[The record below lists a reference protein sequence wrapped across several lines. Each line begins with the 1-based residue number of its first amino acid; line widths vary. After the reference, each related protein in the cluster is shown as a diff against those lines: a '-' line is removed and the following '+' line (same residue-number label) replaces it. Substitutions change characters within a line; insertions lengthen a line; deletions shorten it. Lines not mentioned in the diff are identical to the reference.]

1 MQCEGCWCSVR
12 GADSDAVQPCP
23 LQLSLGVLVAAVQDQ
38 HMEVGLLRLRVLL
51 DQRNRRGGGVTLSGG
66 RGTSSGCTCSPKS
79 AFPFRKCPLAQ
90 LGEMRSAISASSRA
104 LHMPSRGS
112 QGKPQHSSV
121 NDVMQWCTSLFIIPE
136 MFITEGPVS
145 VVSARKTGDI
155 SSPISVPLPAT
166 SNAQASHAHLSRPPN
181 LWSCE
186 YKLIA
191 SSNFATASA
200 YCWDTAKR
208 LACAGER
215 RGEEGR
221 EEEGRGG
228 LCALRGAVLQ

>member
-1 MQCEGCWCSVR
+1 
-12 GADSDAVQPCP
+12 
-23 LQLSLGVLVAAVQDQ
+23 
-38 HMEVGLLRLRVLL
+38 
-51 DQRNRRGGGVTLSGG
+51 
-66 RGTSSGCTCSPKS
+66 
-79 AFPFRKCPLAQ
+79 
-90 LGEMRSAISASSRA
+90 
-104 LHMPSRGS
+104 
-112 QGKPQHSSV
+112 
-121 NDVMQWCTSLFIIPE
+121 

-145 VVSARKTGDI
+145 IVSAQKTGDI
-155 SSPISVPLPAT
+155 SSPFSVPLPAT
-166 SNAQASHAHLSRPPN
+166 SNAQASHTHLPRPPN

-215 RGEEGR
+215 RGGEEGERKGEKRRGGEGRGEEGR

-228 LCALRGAVLQ
+228 EGGERKGEKRRGGVGFVLLRGAVLQ